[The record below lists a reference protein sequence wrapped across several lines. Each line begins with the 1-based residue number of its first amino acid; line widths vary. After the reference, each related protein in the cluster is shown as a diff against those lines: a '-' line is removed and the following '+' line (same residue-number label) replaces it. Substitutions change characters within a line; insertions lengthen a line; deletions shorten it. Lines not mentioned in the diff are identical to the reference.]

1 MGTIIT
7 AVVCFSLLIGAV
19 VFVATC
25 MRLSAKG
32 SKAEEEI
39 EPEEIPEDCGDF
51 EEEDLSEEEY
61 AAVPARVM
69 DMKCEGKG
77 AGSAKRPQ
85 YHVFYNV
92 TFLTDRGETVTYSV
106 SREVFD
112 RLSIHM
118 TGDLVTVNDNFFDFS
133 KGEEIE

>member
-1 MGTIIT
+1 METIIT
-7 AVVCFSLLIGAV
+7 AVVCFALLIGAI

-32 SKAEEEI
+32 SKVNGEI
-39 EPEEIPEDCGDF
+39 EPEEISAEDEPIEG
-51 EEEDLSEEEY
+51 EDLSDEEY
-61 AAVPARVM
+61 VAIPARVM

-77 AGSAKRPQ
+77 AGNAKNPH

-92 TFLTDRGETVTYSV
+92 TFLTDHGETVAYSV
-106 SREVFD
+106 GKEVFD

-118 TGDLVTVNDNFFDFS
+118 TGDLVTVNGNFFDFS